1 MSLRSMAT
9 PKKDIFINVEYRTD
23 SELSTLSYQIRDDD
37 SNKPWDQ
44 FATLRRLYD
53 KTNDWRFG
61 VLTCAVSTFIVFLI
75 NLFVTIWAAARYGS
89 DNGQQILFEGDC
101 NHAGKLNTALHLAIN
116 ILGTVLLSSSNY
128 CMQCLSAPTRKEV
141 DRAHAKHQ
149 WLDIGILSTRNLWG
163 ISKKRVLM
171 WWILG
176 MSSLPLHLL

>member
-1 MSLRSMAT
+1 MET
-9 PKKDIFINVEYRTD
+9 PKKEYFVNVEYRTD
-23 SELSTLSYQIRDDD
+23 SELSSLSSPRHDDD
-37 SNKPWDQ
+37 SQKSQDR

-61 VLTCAVSTFIVFLI
+61 VLTCAVSTFVVFLI
-75 NLFVTIWAAARYGS
+75 NLIVTIWAAARYGS
-89 DNGQQILFEGDC
+89 DDGLQILFEGNCDQ
-101 NHAGKLNTALHLAIN
+101 AGKLNTALHLAIN
-116 ILGTVLLSSSNY
+116 VLGTILLGSSNY

-141 DRAHAKHQ
+141 DKAHAKGR